1 MSYKS
6 LTFGVVSGYSVRYFC
21 GSPLANTMAAT
32 LYLANDESRHPAVNR
47 GSPPLPAS
55 FISSFVN
62 EIVKSI
68 NAASGHPLPAE
79 KGVIAQLKRVDLLHI
94 GFHFAQKA
102 QRQPYLCIG
111 DRRG

>member
-1 MSYKS
+1 
-6 LTFGVVSGYSVRYFC
+6 
-21 GSPLANTMAAT
+21 MAAT
-32 LYLANDESRHPAVNR
+32 LYLANDESRHLAVNR

-102 QRQPYLCIG
+102 QRQPYLCVG